1 MTFKARLITTVLF
14 LVFAGN
20 AMAHH
25 AATVFDRKRSILKT
39 GTVDKFIYRNPH
51 LIINMSVNEPG
62 KETVTWKIEGQSI
75 AALKRMGFNRD
86 SIHTGD
92 KITVKMRPLRSG

>member
-1 MTFKARLITTVLF
+1 MTLKARLITTVLF

-62 KETVTWKIEGQSI
+62 KDTVTWKIEGLS
-75 AALKRMGFNRD
+75 L
-86 SIHTGD
+86 IH
-92 KITVKMRPLRSG
+92 I